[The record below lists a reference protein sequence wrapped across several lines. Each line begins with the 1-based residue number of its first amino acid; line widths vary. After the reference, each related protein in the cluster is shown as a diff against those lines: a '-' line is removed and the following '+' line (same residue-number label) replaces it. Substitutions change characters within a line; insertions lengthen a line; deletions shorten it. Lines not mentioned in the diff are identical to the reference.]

1 MNGIFL
7 LLIFS
12 ILVLQCQSCKSEKP
26 KEQIQTESISTIN
39 DSIPLFIVGTYLH
52 DQTSI
57 SMNEIIQGVRSGK
70 IAITSDI
77 RDFLKSNWNISN
89 PRIQTLTDWNDRS
102 RNNLIL
108 LSIDSLSNRFLPLAI
123 DSMDYFSNPKNY
135 PLHLKSKHAFS
146 FEKHI
151 TTYIHTGVTAL
162 TRSTGIYLDKNPI
175 EKYIQYIKPYFESPE
190 LVHISNEVS
199 IDDTCSYVG
208 MRLSFLTK
216 TKHMDVLKALRA
228 NIIELTGNH
237 NLDRGIPPY
246 LKALNWY
253 KQNDMKYFGGGAN
266 AHEANTPLILILKD
280 STRIAWIG
288 YNERCPLGECAGA
301 GPGANRYSD
310 AKAKSIID
318 SLRKAGINTIIACMQ
333 FSEVDGYT
341 PHTVQRI
348 ISKRMIDYGAD
359 ILIGSQAHVV
369 QEIGMHKGKML
380 FYGTGNFLF
389 DQTYKPE
396 VRRAFFLQCA
406 FYNGRLIQT
415 KPVYTFMRSTKE
427 PDIASSKE
435 REIIRD
441 SILKEENF

>member
-1 MNGIFL
+1 MKGIILYFTL
-7 LLIFS
+7 AILI
-12 ILVLQCQSCKSEKP
+12 LQCQSCKSEKT
-26 KEQIQTESISTIN
+26 KEPTEKVHTQSLN

-57 SMNEIIQGVRSGK
+57 SMNEIIQGVKSGR
-70 IAITSDI
+70 IGITSDMH
-77 RDFLKSNWNISN
+77 DFVKVKWNIVN
-89 PRIQTLTDWNDRS
+89 PKIQSLMHWNDRS
-102 RNNLIL
+102 RDNLIL
-108 LSIDSLSNRFLPLAI
+108 MSIDSLSNRFLPLAI
-123 DSMDYFSNPKNY
+123 DSIDYFTNPNTY
-135 PLHLKSKHAFS
+135 PLHAKSSHPFS
-146 FEKHI
+146 FEKHV
-151 TTYIHTGVTAL
+151 TTYVHTGVTAL
-162 TRSTGIYLDKNPI
+162 TRSTGLYLDRNPI
-175 EKYIQYIKPYFESPE
+175 EKYIQYVKPYFEKPE

-199 IDDTCSYVG
+199 IDDTCSYAG

-216 TKHMDVLKALRA
+216 TKHFDVLKALRA

-253 KQNDMKYFGGGAN
+253 KQNDMQYFGGGVN
-266 AHEANTPLILILKD
+266 AQEANTPLILTLKD

-288 YNERCPLGECAGA
+288 YNERCPLGECAEK

-310 AKAKSIID
+310 AKAKSMID
-318 SLRKAGINTIIACMQ
+318 SLRRMGINTIIACVQ

-341 PHTVQRI
+341 PHTAQKS
-348 ISKRMIDYGAD
+348 ISKRLIDFGAD

-369 QEIGMHKGKML
+369 QEIGMHKEKML

-406 FYNGRLIQT
+406 FYKGRLIQT

-441 SILKEENF
+441 SILKDENF

>member
-1 MNGIFL
+1 MH
-7 LLIFS
+7 
-12 ILVLQCQSCKSEKP
+12 ILVCIILFSQLLSCTGKEREKT
-26 KEQIQTESISTIN
+26 KKVIEQNSLN
-39 DSIPLFIVGTYLH
+39 DSIPLFIVGTYLQ

-57 SMNEIIQGVRSGK
+57 SMNEIIQGVKSGR

-77 RDFLKSNWNISN
+77 RDFVESNWNISN
-89 PRIQTLTDWNDRS
+89 PKIQILIDLNDRS
-102 RNNLIL
+102 RNGLIL
-108 LSIDSLSNRFLPLAI
+108 MSIDSLSNRFLPLAI
-123 DSMDYFSNPKNY
+123 DSMDYFTNPTTY

-162 TRSTGIYLDKNPI
+162 TRSTGIYLDRNPI
-175 EKYIQYIKPYFESPE
+175 EKYIQYIKPYFASSE

-199 IDDTCSYVG
+199 IDDTCSYAG

-216 TKHMDVLKALRA
+216 TIHMDVLKALRA

-266 AHEANTPLILILKD
+266 SNEAYSPLILTLKD

-288 YNERCPLGECAGA
+288 FNERCPLGECADI

-310 AKAKSIID
+310 AKAKSMID
-318 SLRKAGINTIIACMQ
+318 SLRKAGINTIIACLQ

-341 PHTVQRI
+341 PHTAQRT
-348 ISKRMIDYGAD
+348 ISKRLIDYGAD

-389 DQTYKPE
+389 DQTYTPE

>member
-7 LLIFS
+7 VSLFS
-12 ILVLQCQSCKSEKP
+12 IVVLQCQSCKSEKP
-26 KEQIQTESISTIN
+26 KEKIQIESLSTIN
-39 DSIPLFIVGTYLH
+39 DSIPLFIVGTYLQ

-57 SMNEIIQGVRSGK
+57 SIQAIKQGLKSHK
-70 IAITSDI
+70 ISITSDLQ
-77 RDFLKSNWNISN
+77 DFVKSNWNIDQ
-89 PRIQTLTDWNDRS
+89 PRIESLKEWDDRS
-102 RNNLIL
+102 RKSLIL
-108 LSIDSLSNRFLPLAI
+108 ISIDSLSNRFLPLEI
-123 DSMDYFSNPKNY
+123 DSIDYFSNPDIY
-135 PLHLKSKHAFS
+135 PIYMKSTHAFS

-199 IDDTCSYVG
+199 IDDTCSYAG

-253 KQNDMKYFGGGAN
+253 KKNDMQYFGGGAN
-266 AHEANTPLILILKD
+266 SNEAYSPLILTLKD

-288 YNERCPLGECAGA
+288 FNERCPLGECAGA
-301 GPGANRYSD
+301 GPGSNRYSD
-310 AKAKSIID
+310 EKAKSLIA
-318 SLRKAGINTIIACMQ
+318 SLRKTGINTIIACIQ

-341 PHTVQRI
+341 PHTAQRM
-348 ISKRMIDYGAD
+348 ISKRLIEYGAD

-369 QEIGMHKGKML
+369 QEIGMHNGKML

-396 VRRAFFLQCA
+396 VRRAYFLQCA
-406 FYNGRLIQT
+406 FYKGRLIQS

-435 REIIRD
+435 RKIIRD

>member
-1 MNGIFL
+1 MH
-7 LLIFS
+7 
-12 ILVLQCQSCKSEKP
+12 ILVCIILFSQLLSCTGKEREKT
-26 KEQIQTESISTIN
+26 KKVVEQNSLN
-39 DSIPLFIVGTYLH
+39 DSIPLFIVGTYLQ

-57 SMNEIIQGVRSGK
+57 SMNEIIQGVKSGR

-77 RDFLKSNWNISN
+77 RDFVESNWNISN
-89 PRIQTLTDWNDRS
+89 PKIQILIDLNDRS
-102 RNNLIL
+102 RNGLIL
-108 LSIDSLSNRFLPLAI
+108 MSIDSLSNRFLPLAI
-123 DSMDYFSNPKNY
+123 DSMDYFTNPTTY

-162 TRSTGIYLDKNPI
+162 TRSTGIYLDRNPI
-175 EKYIQYIKPYFESPE
+175 EKYIQYIKPYFASSE

-199 IDDTCSYVG
+199 IDDTCSYAG

-216 TKHMDVLKALRA
+216 TIHMDVLKALRA

-266 AHEANTPLILILKD
+266 SNEAYSPLILTLKD

-288 YNERCPLGECAGA
+288 FNERCPLGECADI

-310 AKAKSIID
+310 AKAKSMID
-318 SLRKAGINTIIACMQ
+318 SLRKAGINTIIACVQ

-341 PHTVQRI
+341 PHTAQRT
-348 ISKRMIDYGAD
+348 ISKRLIDYGAD

-389 DQTYKPE
+389 DQTYTPE

>member
-1 MNGIFL
+1 MQILICLIL
-7 LLIFS
+7 LSQL
-12 ILVLQCQSCKSEKP
+12 LSCTG
-26 KEQIQTESISTIN
+26 KEQESSKEVVKQFVLN

-70 IAITSDI
+70 ITITSDI
-77 RDFLKSNWNISN
+77 RDFVKSNWNIDQ
-89 PRIQTLTDWNDRS
+89 PRIQSLQDWNDRF

-123 DSMDYFSNPKNY
+123 DSMDYFTNPKNY
-135 PLHLKSKHAFS
+135 QLHLKSNHAFS

-162 TRSTGIYLDKNPI
+162 TRSTGIYLDRNPI
-175 EKYIQYIKPYFESPE
+175 EKYVQYIKPYFASSE

-199 IDDTCSYVG
+199 IDDTCSYAG

-266 AHEANTPLILILKD
+266 AKAANTPLIFTLKD

-288 YNERCPLGECAGA
+288 FNERCPLGECAGA

-310 AKAKSIID
+310 AKAKSMID
-318 SLRKAGINTIIACMQ
+318 SLRKMGINTIIACIQ

-341 PHTVQRI
+341 PHTAQRT
-348 ISKRMIDYGAD
+348 ISKRLIDYGAD

-415 KPVYTFMRSTKE
+415 KPVYTFMRTTKE

-441 SILKEENF
+441 SILKAENF

>member
-1 MNGIFL
+1 MKGIILYFTL
-7 LLIFS
+7 AILI
-12 ILVLQCQSCKSEKP
+12 LQSQSCKSEKT
-26 KEQIQTESISTIN
+26 KESTQKVHAQSLN
-39 DSIPLFIVGTYLH
+39 DSIPLFIAGTYLH

-57 SMNEIIQGVRSGK
+57 SINAIKKGLESKK
-70 IAITSDI
+70 ISITSDLAE
-77 RDFLKSNWNISN
+77 FVLNKWNIDN
-89 PRIQTLTDWNDRS
+89 PRIQSLNTWNDRS

-108 LSIDSLSNRFLPLAI
+108 MSIDSLSNRFLPLAI
-123 DSMDYFSNPKNY
+123 DSIDYFTNPKIY
-135 PLHLKSKHAFS
+135 PLHAKSSHPFT
-146 FEKHI
+146 FELHV
-151 TTYIHTGVTAL
+151 TTYVHTGVTAL
-162 TRSTGIYLDKNPI
+162 TRSTGLYLDRNPI
-175 EKYIQYIKPYFESPE
+175 EKYIQYIKPYFETPE

-199 IDDTCSYVG
+199 MDDTCSYAG

-216 TKHMDVLKALRA
+216 TKHFDVLKALRA

-253 KQNDMKYFGGGAN
+253 KKENMRYFGGGAN
-266 AHEANTPLILILKD
+266 AEEANSPLILTLKD

-288 YNERCPLGECAGA
+288 FNERCPLGECADK

-310 AKAKSIID
+310 AKAQSIID
-318 SLRKAGINTIIACMQ
+318 SLRKFGVNTIIACVQ

-341 PHTVQRI
+341 PHTAQKA
-348 ISKRMIDYGAD
+348 ISKRLIEYGAD

-369 QEIGMHKGKML
+369 QEIGLHKGKMV

-396 VRRAFFLQCA
+396 VRRAYFLQCA
-406 FYNGRLIQT
+406 FYKGRLIQT

-435 REIIRD
+435 REIIREA
-441 SILKEENF
+441 ILKEENF

>member
-1 MNGIFL
+1 MH
-7 LLIFS
+7 
-12 ILVLQCQSCKSEKP
+12 ILVCIILFSQLLSCTGKEREKT
-26 KEQIQTESISTIN
+26 KKVVEQNSLN
-39 DSIPLFIVGTYLH
+39 DSIPLFIVGTYLQ

-57 SMNEIIQGVRSGK
+57 SMNEIIQGVKSGR

-77 RDFLKSNWNISN
+77 RDFVESNWNISN
-89 PRIQTLTDWNDRS
+89 PKIQILIDLNDRS
-102 RNNLIL
+102 RNGLIL
-108 LSIDSLSNRFLPLAI
+108 MSIDSLSNRFLPLAI
-123 DSMDYFSNPKNY
+123 DSMDYFTNPTTY

-162 TRSTGIYLDKNPI
+162 TRSTGIYLDRNPI
-175 EKYIQYIKPYFESPE
+175 EKYIQYIKPYFASSE

-199 IDDTCSYVG
+199 IDDTCSYAG

-216 TKHMDVLKALRA
+216 TIHMDVLKALRA

-237 NLDRGIPPY
+237 NLDRGIAPY

-266 AHEANTPLILILKD
+266 SNEAYSPLILTLKD

-288 YNERCPLGECAGA
+288 FNERCPLGECADI

-310 AKAKSIID
+310 AKAKSMID
-318 SLRKAGINTIIACMQ
+318 SLRKAGINTIIACVQ

-341 PHTVQRI
+341 PHTAQRT
-348 ISKRMIDYGAD
+348 ISKRLIDYGAD

-389 DQTYKPE
+389 DQTYTPE

>member
-1 MNGIFL
+1 MH
-7 LLIFS
+7 
-12 ILVLQCQSCKSEKP
+12 ILVCIILFSQLLSCTGKEREKT
-26 KEQIQTESISTIN
+26 KKVVEQNSLN
-39 DSIPLFIVGTYLH
+39 DSIPLFIVGTYLQ

-57 SMNEIIQGVRSGK
+57 SMNEIIQGVKSGR

-77 RDFLKSNWNISN
+77 RDFVESNWNISN
-89 PRIQTLTDWNDRS
+89 PKIQILIDLNDRS
-102 RNNLIL
+102 RNGLIL
-108 LSIDSLSNRFLPLAI
+108 MSIDSLSNRFLPLAI
-123 DSMDYFSNPKNY
+123 DSMDYFTNPTTY

-162 TRSTGIYLDKNPI
+162 TRSTGIYLDRNPI
-175 EKYIQYIKPYFESPE
+175 EKYIQYIKPYFASSE

-199 IDDTCSYVG
+199 IDDTCSYAG

-216 TKHMDVLKALRA
+216 TIHMDVLKALRA

-253 KQNDMKYFGGGAN
+253 KQNDMKYFGGGVN
-266 AHEANTPLILILKD
+266 SNEAYSPLILTLKD

-288 YNERCPLGECAGA
+288 FNERCPLGECADI

-310 AKAKSIID
+310 AKAKSMID
-318 SLRKAGINTIIACMQ
+318 SLRKAGINTIIACVQ

-341 PHTVQRI
+341 PHTAQRT
-348 ISKRMIDYGAD
+348 ISKRLIDYGAD
-359 ILIGSQAHVV
+359 ILSGSQAHVV

-389 DQTYKPE
+389 DQTYTPE